1 MEKRK
6 KPFRA
11 TFRQSVIGRYVEK
24 CEGKNF
30 QKFQITF
37 KTSVNLVIGL
47 QKRYDPSKT
56 YYFIMDVVWSDG
68 SQLMIYRHGQNGNL
82 LILKYTLCDMP
93 PVTCSLKVPAK
104 NRNLVEPHRCRKPS
118 SAYDKSLTT

>member
-24 CEGKNF
+24 CEGKNVTIKHTPSSKNNSLTMIYSLF
-30 QKFQITF
+30 SKFRL
-37 KTSVNLVIGL
+37 KNLVIGL
-47 QKRYDPSKT
+47 QKRYDPSKS

-68 SQLMIYRHGQNGNL
+68 SQLMIYRQGQNSSVGVQSAVKIWAIFFNPGLLLNL
-82 LILKYTLCDMP
+82 T
-93 PVTCSLKVPAK
+93 
-104 NRNLVEPHRCRKPS
+104 
-118 SAYDKSLTT
+118 

>member
-24 CEGKNF
+24 CEGKNL
-30 QKFQITF
+30 KKNQITF
-37 KTSVNLVIGL
+37 NTLANQNSVIGL

-68 SQLMIYRHGQNGNL
+68 SQLMIYRHGQ
-82 LILKYTLCDMP
+82 K
-93 PVTCSLKVPAK
+93 
-104 NRNLVEPHRCRKPS
+104 R
-118 SAYDKSLTT
+118 